1 MLTMAE
7 LKVGQ
12 YLARLIVGAPTKIID
27 PREAENLI
35 RAFEKCMAEI
45 KKASTTAVEDPIT
58 ERKGP

>member
-12 YLARLIVGAPTKIID
+12 YLARRIAGAPTKIIG

-35 RAFEKCMAEI
+35 RAFEKCMVDI
-45 KKASTTAVEDPIT
+45 NGGS
-58 ERKGP
+58 G